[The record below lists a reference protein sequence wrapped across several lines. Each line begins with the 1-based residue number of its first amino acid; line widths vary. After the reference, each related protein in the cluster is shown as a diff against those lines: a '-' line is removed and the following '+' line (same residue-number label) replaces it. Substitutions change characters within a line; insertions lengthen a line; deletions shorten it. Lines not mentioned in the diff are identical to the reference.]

1 MHDPLGSSRYART
14 VSDHTLP
21 IVLDIFETDLGMDVR
36 RPEPE
41 TILIGDLGFDSVA
54 VAIGI
59 VAIEERLGV
68 RLTVHQLLSCW
79 TVGDIVR
86 VIDAA
91 LPSTTAAPDSR
102 GG

>member
-1 MHDPLGSSRYART
+1 MQDPRGSGEYARK

-21 IVLDIFETDLGMDVR
+21 TVLDIFETDLGMDVR

-59 VAIEERLGV
+59 VAIEERIGV

-79 TVGDIVR
+79 TIADIVH

-91 LPSTTAAPDSR
+91 PDS
-102 GG
+102 GGG

>member
-1 MHDPLGSSRYART
+1 MSE
-14 VSDHTLP
+14 HTLP
-21 IVLDIFETDLGMDVR
+21 IVLDIFETDLGMEVR
-36 RPEPE
+36 QSRPEE
-41 TILIGDLGFDSVA
+41 ILVGDLGFDSVA

-68 RLTVHQLLSCW
+68 RLTVQQMLSCW

-91 LPSTTAAPDSR
+91 LTAAPDAR
-102 GG
+102 TG